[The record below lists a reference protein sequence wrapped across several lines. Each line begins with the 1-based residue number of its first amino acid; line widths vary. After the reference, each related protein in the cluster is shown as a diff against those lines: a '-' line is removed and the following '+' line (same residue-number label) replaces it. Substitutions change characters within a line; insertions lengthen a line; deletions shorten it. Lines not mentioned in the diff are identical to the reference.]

1 MSADG
6 TKEQEEPG
14 PGLVPVAEAARYFGI
29 TERAV
34 RKRITA
40 GKLRGLMIDRAW
52 HVYLAEMEPISE
64 PEQFRSSAGT
74 GNQASSGTVPPAPL
88 AAQQPAAAI
97 MQEWIAPLAARI
109 EVLARENGELSAD
122 LRNERKRREIIE
134 HERDALVGERSRRE
148 QAERDRDELQ
158 RRIKEVGIAHLRER
172 MERRE
177 EIPLPKPNVAPGR
190 TPQAEQASTKPQR
203 WPWWMRIL
211 GGK

>member
-6 TKEQEEPG
+6 TKEQREPG
-14 PGLVPVAEAARYFGI
+14 PELVPVAEAARYFGI

-34 RKRITA
+34 RKRIAA
-40 GKLRGLMIDRAW
+40 GKLRGLMIERAW
-52 HVYLAEMEPISE
+52 HVYLTEVEPSSE

-74 GNQASSGTVPPAPL
+74 GNQASSGTVPSAPL
-88 AAQQPAAAI
+88 APQQPAAAI

-122 LRNERKRREIIE
+122 LRNERKCREMIE
-134 HERDALVGERSRRE
+134 HERDALVGERARRE

-177 EIPLPKPNVAPGR
+177 EIPLAKPNVASGG
-190 TPQAEQASTKPQR
+190 TPQAEQASTTPQR